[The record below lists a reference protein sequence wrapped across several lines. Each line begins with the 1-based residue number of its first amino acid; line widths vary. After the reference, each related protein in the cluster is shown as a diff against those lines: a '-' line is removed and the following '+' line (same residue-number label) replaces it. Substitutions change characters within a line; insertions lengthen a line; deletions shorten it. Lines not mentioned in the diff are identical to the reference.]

1 MRQVLCGAIGLV
13 VFLASASAPTALLS
27 KRYEF
32 KHGVILQMSATTPSG
47 LRLDS
52 VRFKMP
58 ATRGDRLTRTGGL
71 LSARVAVSNTGDK
84 SLKAGLAI
92 ALFDDE
98 GRLLAVAS
106 GGNRLSGI
114 KPDRQKTFSL
124 VFEGVN
130 AEAHKATAFQI
141 SLEAKP

>member
-1 MRQVLCGAIGLV
+1 MRRVLWGGVGFVIFLV
-13 VFLASASAPTALLS
+13 SASAPTALLS

-32 KHGVILQMSATTPSG
+32 KADVILQMSATTPSG

-71 LSARVAVSNTGDK
+71 LGARVAVSNTADK
-84 SLKAGLAI
+84 SQKVGLAV

-106 GGNRLSGI
+106 GGSKLSAI
-114 KPDRQKTFSL
+114 KPARQKTFVL
-124 VFEGVN
+124 VFEGVH
-130 AEAHKATAFQI
+130 AEAHKATTFHI
-141 SLEAKP
+141 SLESRP